1 MKLWDYPPGKDRP
14 DLDYMTYGKRTR
26 WDDIGFFQYGIMC
39 REAANSIVATVKTII
54 FPAIIWTTLLQAVT
68 GIIMGATGQV
78 LSFALLGAGS
88 VVKLFYGDL
97 NKVFFVNLPFL
108 LTSIVYY

>member
-1 MKLWDYPPGKDRP
+1 MKLWDYPPGKNRP

-26 WDDIGFFQYGIMC
+26 WDDIGFFQYGIMW
-39 REAANSIVATVKTII
+39 REAANTIVATVKTII

-88 VVKLFYGDL
+88 VILSSIKAEFSFGKL
-97 NKVFFVNLPFL
+97 PL
-108 LTSIVYY
+108 LT